1 VNWGGI
7 IQARIALSQWRGKPW
22 AFPRLWC
29 SRLWQDTRA
38 AVALEFALV
47 GPMLIALILAILHT
61 ALIFLAQQGLETTA
75 EATGR
80 IIMTG
85 QAQQSSMTQAQ
96 FKTAA
101 CATLPP
107 YLQCSRLYVDVTS
120 VANFS
125 DASTAAPTFTYD
137 NNGNVSNNFSFSTG
151 ARGSIAVVR
160 LMYLWPT
167 ANGPL
172 GLNFINTAG
181 ANRMLLATSVLKT
194 EYY

>member
-1 VNWGGI
+1 MSGGI
-7 IQARIALSQWRGKPW
+7 IIRARVAFSQRVGKPR
-22 AFPRLWC
+22 AL
-29 SRLWQDTRA
+29 SRLWRDTSA

-75 EATGR
+75 EAAGR

-85 QAQQSSMTQAQ
+85 QAQQSSMTAAQ

-107 YLQCSRLYVDVTS
+107 YLQCSRLYIDVTS
-120 VANFS
+120 VSNFS

-137 NNGNVSNNFSFSTG
+137 SKGNVSNSFSYTTG
-151 ARGSIAVVR
+151 TRGSIAVVR

-167 ANGPL
+167 TNGPL
-172 GLNFINTAG
+172 GLNLTNTTG
-181 ANRMLLATSVLKT
+181 YNRMLLATSVLKT